1 MYLIA
6 IWWEQQDVLLIATV
20 SAEFPILRW
29 GSTMDLHRGK
39 GRTTCGAGNA
49 GSEQPSVKHSSQTN
63 GVKAMTSIKT
73 NLISQENFKV
83 ILYG

>member
-1 MYLIA
+1 
-6 IWWEQQDVLLIATV
+6 
-20 SAEFPILRW
+20 
-29 GSTMDLHRGK
+29 MDLHRGK
-39 GRTTCGAGNA
+39 GRTTCGAGN

-63 GVKAMTSIKT
+63 GVKTMTSIKT